1 MQGVF
6 PPNETREIQ
15 VNIYIPPD
23 IKEDHQIVMFRLRH
37 PQTGFLG
44 QALVGM
50 IRLPEVEMKQSV
62 IPGLDDD
69 KLLDLASI
77 LVDESLGTFERC
89 YSLIRCQRGDIEKAR
104 TIASQ
109 LIICESMYQN
119 E

>member
-1 MQGVF
+1 
-6 PPNETREIQ
+6 

-37 PQTGFLG
+37 QQTGFLG

-50 IRLPEVEMKQSV
+50 IRLPEVDMKQSI

-89 YSLIRCQRGDIEKAR
+89 YSLVRCLRGDIEKAR
-104 TIASQ
+104 LIASQ